1 MGFLDKGY
9 HIVLNTP
16 QGVVSQKH
24 IMPIKVAI
32 GCYNYLFGE
41 GIKRLLEDERE
52 IDVIGIFNEG
62 ADFKEIIK
70 IKPDVALLDF
80 HIFRDLPED
89 FANDTQVKILIL
101 GNKTLYSVSDRRIA
115 DLVSKGVAGIL
126 PPGADSYLLKKA
138 TKAISSGELWLDRKT
153 MKNILSYES
162 FSKREVKLTEAE
174 KEIVSL
180 ICQGYRNKEIAQKLH
195 ISEQTVKSHCN
206 RIYKKV
212 GVSDRL
218 QLAIYVYKLWP
229 DWSYARAGI
238 GR

>member
-1 MGFLDKGY
+1 MGFLDKDY

-16 QGVVSQKH
+16 QGVARKQSMQ
-24 IMPIKVAI
+24 IKVAI

-70 IKPDVALLDF
+70 MQPDVALLDF

-89 FANDTQVKILIL
+89 FSTDTQVKILIL
-101 GNKTLYSVSDRRIA
+101 GNKALYSVSDRRIA

-126 PPGADSYLLKKA
+126 PPGADSYLLRKA

-229 DWSYARAGI
+229 DWSYARIGI
-238 GR
+238 ER

>member
-1 MGFLDKGY
+1 
-9 HIVLNTP
+9 
-16 QGVVSQKH
+16 
-24 IMPIKVAI
+24 MPIKVAI
-32 GCYNYLFGE
+32 GCYSYLFGE

-62 ADFKEIIK
+62 TDFHEILK

-80 HIFRDLPED
+80 NIFRDLTED
-89 FANDTQVKILIL
+89 FANETQIKILII
-101 GNKTLYSVSDRRIA
+101 GNKTLYSASDRRIA

-153 MKNILSYES
+153 MRNILSYES

-180 ICQGYRNKEIAQKLH
+180 ICQGYRNKEIAQKLRV
-195 ISEQTVKSHCN
+195 SEQTVKSHCN

-229 DWSYARAGI
+229 DWSHSRVLN
-238 GR
+238 R

>member
-1 MGFLDKGY
+1 
-9 HIVLNTP
+9 
-16 QGVVSQKH
+16 
-24 IMPIKVAI
+24 MPIKVAI
-32 GCYNYLFGE
+32 GCYSYLFGE

-62 ADFKEIIK
+62 TDFNEILK

-80 HIFRDLPED
+80 NIFRDLTED
-89 FANDTQVKILIL
+89 FANETQIKILII
-101 GNKTLYSVSDRRIA
+101 GNKTLYSASDRRIA

-153 MKNILSYES
+153 MRNILSYES

-174 KEIVSL
+174 KGIVSL
-180 ICQGYRNKEIAQKLH
+180 ICQGYRNKEIAQKLRV
-195 ISEQTVKSHCN
+195 SEQTVKSHCN

-229 DWSYARAGI
+229 DWSHSRVLN
-238 GR
+238 R

>member
-9 HIVLNTP
+9 HIGLNTP
-16 QGVVSQKH
+16 KGVVSLKR
-24 IMPIKVAI
+24 IMPIRVAI

-52 IDVIGIFNEG
+52 IEVIGVFNEG
-62 ADFKEIIK
+62 ADFKEIVK

-89 FANDTQVKILIL
+89 FAQNSQIKILIM
-101 GNKTLYSVSDRRIA
+101 GNKTLYTVSDRRIA

-180 ICQGYRNKEIAQKLH
+180 ICQGYRNKEIAQKLN

-218 QLAIYVYKLWP
+218 QLAIYVYRLWP
-229 DWSYARAGI
+229 DWSHARVGI
-238 GR
+238 

>member
-1 MGFLDKGY
+1 MGFLDKDY

-16 QGVVSQKH
+16 QGVVSRKQS
-24 IMPIKVAI
+24 MQIKVAI

-70 IKPDVALLDF
+70 MQPDVALLDF

-89 FANDTQVKILIL
+89 FSTDTQVKILIL
-101 GNKTLYSVSDRRIA
+101 GNKALYSVSDRRIA

-126 PPGADSYLLKKA
+126 PPGADSYLLRKA

-229 DWSYARAGI
+229 DWSYARIGI
-238 GR
+238 ER

>member
-1 MGFLDKGY
+1 
-9 HIVLNTP
+9 
-16 QGVVSQKH
+16 
-24 IMPIKVAI
+24 MPIKVAI
-32 GCYNYLFGE
+32 GCYSYLFGE
-41 GIKRLLEDERE
+41 GLKRLLEDERE
-52 IDVIGIFNEG
+52 IDVVGIFNEG
-62 ADFKEIIK
+62 TDFREIIK

-80 HIFRDLPED
+80 NIFRDLPED
-89 FANDTQVKILIL
+89 FANDTQVKILII

-126 PPGADSYLLKKA
+126 PPGADSYLLRKA

-153 MKNILSYES
+153 MRNILSYES

-195 ISEQTVKSHCN
+195 VSEQTVKSHCN

-229 DWSYARAGI
+229 DWSHSRV
-238 GR
+238 

>member
-1 MGFLDKGY
+1 MGFLDKDYSIG
-9 HIVLNTP
+9 LNTLQDAVTP
-16 QGVVSQKH
+16 KSN
-24 IMPIKVAI
+24 MPIKVAI

-41 GIKRLLEDERE
+41 GIRRLLEDERE

-80 HIFRDLPED
+80 YIFRDLPED

-101 GNKTLYSVSDRRIA
+101 GNKALYSVSDRRIA

-138 TKAISSGELWLDRKT
+138 TRAISSGELWLDRKT
-153 MKNILSYES
+153 MRNILSYES
-162 FSKREVKLTEAE
+162 FSKKEIKLTESE

-229 DWSYARAGI
+229 DWSHARGGV

>member
-1 MGFLDKGY
+1 
-9 HIVLNTP
+9 
-16 QGVVSQKH
+16 
-24 IMPIKVAI
+24 MPIRVAI
-32 GCYNYLFGE
+32 GCYSYLFGE
-41 GIKRLLEDERE
+41 GLKRLLEDERE
-52 IDVIGIFNEG
+52 IDVVGIFNEG
-62 ADFKEIIK
+62 TDFKEIIK

-80 HIFRDLPED
+80 NIFRDLPED
-89 FANDTQVKILIL
+89 FANNTQVKILLI

-153 MKNILSYES
+153 MRNILSYES
-162 FSKREVKLTEAE
+162 FSKREVKLTKAE

-195 ISEQTVKSHCN
+195 VSEQTVKSHCN

-229 DWSYARAGI
+229 DWSHSRL
-238 GR
+238 

>member
-1 MGFLDKGY
+1 
-9 HIVLNTP
+9 
-16 QGVVSQKH
+16 
-24 IMPIKVAI
+24 MPIKVAI
-32 GCYNYLFGE
+32 GCYSYLFGE

-52 IDVIGIFNEG
+52 IDVIGIFNEVT
-62 ADFKEIIK
+62 DFKEILK

-89 FANDTQVKILIL
+89 LANDTQVKILII
-101 GNKTLYSVSDRRIA
+101 GNKTLYSASDRRIA

-138 TKAISSGELWLDRKT
+138 MKAISSGELWLDRKT
-153 MKNILSYES
+153 MRNILSYES
-162 FSKREVKLTEAE
+162 FSKKEVKLTEAE
-174 KEIVSL
+174 KGIVYL

-195 ISEQTVKSHCN
+195 VSEQTVKSHCN

-229 DWSYARAGI
+229 DWSHSRV
-238 GR
+238 

>member
-1 MGFLDKGY
+1 
-9 HIVLNTP
+9 
-16 QGVVSQKH
+16 
-24 IMPIKVAI
+24 MPIKVAI
-32 GCYNYLFGE
+32 GCYSYLFGE

-62 ADFKEIIK
+62 TDFNEILK

-80 HIFRDLPED
+80 NIFRDLPED
-89 FANDTQVKILIL
+89 FANETQIKILII
-101 GNKTLYSVSDRRIA
+101 GNKTLYSTSDRRIA

-153 MKNILSYES
+153 MRNILSYES

-180 ICQGYRNKEIAQKLH
+180 ICQGYRNKEIAQKLCV
-195 ISEQTVKSHCN
+195 SEQTVKSHCN

-229 DWSYARAGI
+229 DWSHSRVLN
-238 GR
+238 R

>member
-1 MGFLDKGY
+1 
-9 HIVLNTP
+9 
-16 QGVVSQKH
+16 
-24 IMPIKVAI
+24 MPIKVAI

-62 ADFKEIIK
+62 ADFMEIIK

-89 FANDTQVKILIL
+89 FSTDTQVKILIL
-101 GNKTLYSVSDRRIA
+101 GNKALYSVSDRRIA

-126 PPGADSYLLKKA
+126 PPGADSYLLRKA

-229 DWSYARAGI
+229 DWSYARVGI
-238 GR
+238 ER

>member
-1 MGFLDKGY
+1 
-9 HIVLNTP
+9 
-16 QGVVSQKH
+16 
-24 IMPIKVAI
+24 MPIKVAI
-32 GCYNYLFGE
+32 GCYSYLFGE

-62 ADFKEIIK
+62 TDFNEILK

-80 HIFRDLPED
+80 NIFRDLTED
-89 FANDTQVKILIL
+89 FANETQIKILII
-101 GNKTLYSVSDRRIA
+101 GNKTLYSTSDRRIA

-153 MKNILSYES
+153 MRNILSYES
-162 FSKREVKLTEAE
+162 FSKKEVKLTEAE

-180 ICQGYRNKEIAQKLH
+180 ICQGYRNKEIAQKLRV
-195 ISEQTVKSHCN
+195 SEQTVKSHCN

-229 DWSYARAGI
+229 DWSHSRVLN
-238 GR
+238 R

>member
-1 MGFLDKGY
+1 
-9 HIVLNTP
+9 
-16 QGVVSQKH
+16 
-24 IMPIKVAI
+24 MPIKVAI
-32 GCYNYLFGE
+32 GCYSYLFGE

-52 IDVIGIFNEG
+52 IDIIGIFNEG
-62 ADFKEIIK
+62 TDFNEILK

-80 HIFRDLPED
+80 NIFRDLPED
-89 FANDTQVKILIL
+89 FANENPIKILII
-101 GNKTLYSVSDRRIA
+101 GNKTLYSASDRRIA

-153 MKNILSYES
+153 MRNILSYES

-180 ICQGYRNKEIAQKLH
+180 ICQGYRNKEIAQKLRV
-195 ISEQTVKSHCN
+195 SEQTVKSHCN

-229 DWSYARAGI
+229 DWGHSRVLN
-238 GR
+238 R

>member
-1 MGFLDKGY
+1 
-9 HIVLNTP
+9 
-16 QGVVSQKH
+16 
-24 IMPIKVAI
+24 MPIRVAI
-32 GCYNYLFGE
+32 GCYSYLFGE
-41 GIKRLLEDERE
+41 GLKRLLEDERE
-52 IDVIGIFNEG
+52 IDVVGIFNEG
-62 ADFKEIIK
+62 TDFKEIIK

-80 HIFRDLPED
+80 NIFRDLPED
-89 FANDTQVKILIL
+89 FANNTQVKILLI

-153 MKNILSYES
+153 MRNILSCES
-162 FSKREVKLTEAE
+162 FSKREVKLTKAE

-195 ISEQTVKSHCN
+195 VSEQTVKSHCN

-229 DWSYARAGI
+229 DWSHSRL
-238 GR
+238 